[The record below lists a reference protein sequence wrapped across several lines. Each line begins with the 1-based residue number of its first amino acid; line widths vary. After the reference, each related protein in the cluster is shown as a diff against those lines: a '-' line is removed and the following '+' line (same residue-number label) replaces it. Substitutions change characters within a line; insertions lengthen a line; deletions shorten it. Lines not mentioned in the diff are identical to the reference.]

1 MSVDP
6 LPIPGKVEGV
16 MIQSKVREAAVHE
29 AGHAVMMELLDI
41 AYDRVSIAGGRPH
54 CAWRWVSGVERT
66 LDPVQRAV
74 MVLSAGAT
82 AQWVM
87 LDRKRN
93 AQRRYIARSDPDQAH
108 AAKLL
113 RSVTGDAGEIN
124 RLLRRTVDLLKQ
136 NSSAVDAIANRLLE
150 QATLTSREVGVA
162 LGPILV
168 GCQPIVS

>member
-41 AYDRVSIAGGRPH
+41 ADDRVSIAGGRPH

-66 LDPVQRAV
+66 LDPVRRAV
-74 MVLSAGAT
+74 MVLSAGAA
-82 AQWVM
+82 AQWVL
-87 LDRKRN
+87 LDPKAN
-93 AQRRYIARSDPDQAH
+93 AQQRYIANAVRDHTH

-124 RLLRRTVDLLKQ
+124 RLLLRTVDLLKR

-150 QATLTSREVGVA
+150 QATLTNCEVGMT
-162 LGPILV
+162 LGRVLV